1 MQPSTSQGGCVSSK
15 AGKPYGGLRD
25 LSFLSAGSV
34 GGQGAAY
41 HGNRASNI
49 VSRASGLQGEQAL
62 LISNPKPSTA
72 KCENLAELQPFQ
84 QNLGAV
90 SSFVSGAAR

>member
-25 LSFLSAGSV
+25 LSFISAGSV

-41 HGNRASNI
+41 YGNRASNI
-49 VSRASGLQGEQAL
+49 VPRA
-62 LISNPKPSTA
+62 
-72 KCENLAELQPFQ
+72 
-84 QNLGAV
+84 
-90 SSFVSGAAR
+90 